1 MIETFI
7 AQVVW
12 RVEGP
17 LAEVEFLELGDL
29 PVQAGDQ
36 MMRKKRK
43 HEVEYDHNHN
53 NNNNNIFQLI
63 SL

>member
-1 MIETFI
+1 M
-7 AQVVW
+7 VW
-12 RVEGP
+12 QVEGP

-53 NNNNNIFQLI
+53 KNINNTFQLI